1 MTTLSFQ
8 DPSTIRKILDGART
22 IAVVGLSSKPDR
34 PSHQVAEYLRQRGY
48 RIFAVNPN
56 EREVFGD
63 PAYARLADLPTPIDV
78 VDVFRRSEYVSA
90 IVDQAIAVG
99 ARALWLQIGVVDEEA
114 ARRAQSAGLDV
125 VMDRCLKV
133 EHARYLGPAHRLEAD
148 SAVGNS
154 GQGAPE

>member
-1 MTTLSFQ
+1 MTTLAFR
-8 DPSTIRKILDGART
+8 DPSTIRKILGYART

-34 PSHQVAEYLRQRGY
+34 PSNQVAGYLRQRGY

-63 PAYARLADLPTPIDV
+63 PSFAQLADVPIPIDV
-78 VDVFRRSEYVSA
+78 VDVFRRSAYVSA
-90 IVDQAIAVG
+90 IVDEAIAVG
-99 ARALWLQIGVVDEEA
+99 ARAIWLQIGVIDVEA
-114 ARRAQSAGLDV
+114 AARAKSAGLDV

-133 EHARYLGPAHRLEAD
+133 EHARYLGPAHRPGANI
-148 SAVGNS
+148 GNS